1 MSHLN
6 SSNNLPMGF
15 LTSTHDPLLS
25 GLHRHRSFYVTSQ
38 RLSVVFPLFHGD
50 KQNTNFLH
58 IL

>member
-1 MSHLN
+1 MFHLN

-15 LTSTHDPLLS
+15 LTSTHDPLLF

-50 KQNTNFLH
+50 
-58 IL
+58 I